1 MTSNHEDVGDF
12 HEKFGLR
19 TGNHGDV
26 GPAPQDRG
34 LLGFRLNFLL
44 EELSE
49 LMEATGAE
57 FQAFY
62 DPEEAPAE
70 DGSRKLADLKIVMS
84 DDSDLIDDAK
94 AFDALLD
101 LNYVSHGTAHLLG
114 YPWQIGWNA
123 VQAANMAK
131 ERAAKD
137 GSDSKRGSA
146 WDVVKPPGWTAPN
159 IDKILQDHGWRQEAT
174 NCPVCGA
181 AYALVITACEP
192 GICKKGA

>member
-1 MTSNHEDVGDF
+1 MTSNHEDVGEF
-12 HEKFGLR
+12 HRKFGLR
-19 TGNHGDV
+19 QTNDGET
-26 GPAPQDRG
+26 GPAPQDRD

-44 EELSE
+44 EELME
-49 LMEATGAE
+49 LMESVGAHFWVDME
-57 FQAFY
+57 G
-62 DPEEAPAE
+62 EKTMHE
-70 DGSRKLADLKIVMS
+70 RVKIVMGDES
-84 DDSDLIDDAK
+84 DIIDDAQ
-94 AFDALLD
+94 AFDALID
-101 LNYVSHGTAHLLG
+101 LVYVAHGTAHLLG

-123 VQAANMAK
+123 VQTANMAK

-159 IDKILQDHGWRQEAT
+159 IDKILQDHGWRTEPT

-181 AYALVITACEP
+181 AYALVITACTP